1 MVLTLEELKEK
12 VKEQINEVDLLEI
25 LEVTS
30 EDLVNRFDDLNEEK
44 YDILLEIDDVRDPF
58 TTD

>member
-30 EDLVNRFDDLNEEK
+30 EDLVDRFDDLIEQK
-44 YDILLEIDDVRDPF
+44 YDILIEIVDVRDPF

>member
-1 MVLTLEELKEK
+1 MALTLEELKEK

-30 EDLVNRFDDLNEEK
+30 EDLVDRFDDIIEEK
-44 YDILLEIDDVRDPF
+44 YDILLEIVDVRDPF

>member
-1 MVLTLEELKEK
+1 MALTLEELKEK

-30 EDLVNRFDDLNEEK
+30 EDLVDRFDDIIEEK
-44 YDILLEIDDVRDPF
+44 YDILIEIVDVRDPF

>member
-30 EDLVNRFDDLNEEK
+30 EDLVDRFDDLIEEK
-44 YDILLEIDDVRDPF
+44 YDILLEIVDVRDPF

>member
-1 MVLTLEELKEK
+1 MALTLEELKEK
-12 VKEQINEVDLLEI
+12 VKEQINEIDLLEI

-30 EDLVNRFDDLNEEK
+30 EDLVDRFDDIIEEK
-44 YDILLEIDDVRDPF
+44 YDILLEIVDVRDPF

>member
-1 MVLTLEELKEK
+1 MALTLEELKEK

-30 EDLVNRFDDLNEEK
+30 EDLVDRFDDLIEEK
-44 YDILLEIDDVRDPF
+44 YDILLEIVDVRDPF

>member
-30 EDLVNRFDDLNEEK
+30 EDLVNRFDDLIEEK
-44 YDILLEIDDVRDPF
+44 YDILLESVDVRDPF

>member
-30 EDLVNRFDDLNEEK
+30 EDLVDRFDDIIEEK
-44 YDILLEIDDVRDPF
+44 YDILLEIVDVRDPF

>member
-30 EDLVNRFDDLNEEK
+30 EDLVDRFDDLIEEK
-44 YDILLEIDDVRDPF
+44 YDILIEIVDVRDPF

>member
-30 EDLVNRFDDLNEEK
+30 EDLVNRFDDLIEEK
-44 YDILLEIDDVRDPF
+44 YDILLEIVDVRDPF

>member
-30 EDLVNRFDDLNEEK
+30 EDLVNRFDDLIEGK
-44 YDILLEIDDVRDPF
+44 YDILLEIVDVRDPF